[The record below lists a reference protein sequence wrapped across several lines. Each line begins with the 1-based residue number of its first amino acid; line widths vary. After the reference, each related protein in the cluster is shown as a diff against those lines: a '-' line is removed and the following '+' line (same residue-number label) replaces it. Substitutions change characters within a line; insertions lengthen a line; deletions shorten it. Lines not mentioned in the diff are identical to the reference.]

1 MKHLWQWVE
10 QRTGWGAW
18 FRRLLFESIPGGPKW
33 RHCWGKVLL
42 YTFFLQIVTGIILWS
57 GYSPSSQTAWESIY
71 FIQTQMPMGW
81 FLRGM
86 HHYIAQAF
94 MVMLVLHLGQMIIF
108 KAYRSPRE
116 INFWILLALIPLGIA
131 ISATGWLLPFDQKG
145 YWASR
150 VSLNIASS
158 APGVGSILKRLALG
172 GPTLGHHTLTRF
184 FAMHAGV
191 FPLIIGSL
199 LLLHF
204 GLQRRNKLSPIR
216 PADDSAAPYWPRQF
230 IRDASVCLAL
240 LGVVVLLIF
249 LPTFNGSHAP
259 PGIGLGAPADPSD
272 QYSAARPEWFMLF
285 LFQFL
290 KLGILK
296 QTFGAHGEFVGAFV
310 IPGVLMLLF
319 VLMPFVARR
328 KGGQA
333 FNLTFAGLLTSAM
346 VILIVLALRDDAR
359 NVAYHEAVADARQK
373 AERIRV
379 LAESPSGIP
388 ATGALTLL
396 RNDPLTQ
403 GPALFAQHCASCHRF
418 NGNDGTG
425 HQPDNQQSASDLA
438 GFASRRW
445 LAGLLNPATVA
456 STNYFGGTA
465 HADGKMVKTVKRDI
479 AKYDDTEKEQLQ
491 NAIIA
496 LSAEAH
502 LRSQSTMDA
511 DEQNAIQAGRKAIA
525 DLSCIDCH
533 QYRGLNN
540 DVSAPDLTGYGSRDW
555 LVGIISDASHPRYY
569 GKKNDRMPAFGT
581 KGILTAREIDL
592 LASWLRGEWYEPD
605 QRLATS
611 HP

>member
-10 QRTGWGAW
+10 ERTSLGAGI
-18 FRRLLFESIPGGPKW
+18 RRLLFESIPGGPKW
-33 RHCWGKVLL
+33 RHCWGKALL
-42 YTFFLQIVTGIILWS
+42 YTFFLQVVTGIILWS
-57 GYSPSSQTAWESIY
+57 GYSPSSQTAWESVY
-71 FIQTQMPMGW
+71 FIQTQMPLGW

-86 HHYIAQAF
+86 HHYVAQAF
-94 MVMLVLHLGQMIIF
+94 VVMLVLHLGQMILF

-116 INFWILLALIPLGIA
+116 INFWILLALVPIGIA

-158 APGVGSILKRLALG
+158 APIIGSVLKRLALG
-172 GPTLGHHTLTRF
+172 GPDIGHHTLTRF
-184 FAMHAGV
+184 FALHAGV
-191 FPLIIGSL
+191 FPLIIGTM

-204 GLQRRNKLSPIR
+204 TLQRRNKLPPGGPSK
-216 PADDSAAPYWPRQF
+216 SAIPYWPRQF
-230 IRDASVCLAL
+230 IRDASICLGL
-240 LGVVVLLIF
+240 LGVVVFLIF
-249 LPTFNGSHAP
+249 LPAFDGSHSP
-259 PGIGLGAPADPSD
+259 PGIGLGSPADPSD

-296 QTFGAHGEFVGAFV
+296 QTFGSHGEFVGAFV
-310 IPGVLMLLF
+310 IPGILMALF
-319 VLMPFVARR
+319 FVMPFIARR
-328 KGGQA
+328 KNGQV
-333 FNLTFAGLLTSAM
+333 FNLTMVGLLASAM
-346 VILIVLALRDDAR
+346 VTLIALALHDDA
-359 NVAYHEAVADARQK
+359 NNAAYHEAVADARQK
-373 AERIRV
+373 ADRIRV

-403 GPALFAQHCASCHRF
+403 GPALFAQHCAGCHRY
-418 NGNDGTG
+418 NGHDGTG

-445 LAGLLNPATVA
+445 LAGLLNPDTVA

-479 AKYDDTEKEQLQ
+479 ADYDATEKQQLQ

-496 LSAEAH
+496 LSAEAQ
-502 LRSQSTMDA
+502 LKSQSALDA
-511 DEQNAIQAGRKAIA
+511 HDQDAIKAGQTAIA

-533 QYRGLNN
+533 QYRGMNS
-540 DVSAPDLTGYGSRDW
+540 DSSAPDLTGYGSSDW
-555 LVGIISDASHPRYY
+555 LAGIIRDVTHARYY

-581 KGILTAREIDL
+581 KGILTDHEIDL
-592 LASWLRGEWYEPD
+592 LTSWLRGEWYEP
-605 QRLATS
+605 RENLAAA